1 MKTIL
6 VPTDFSKIA
15 RNAIDYAVEI
25 AKLTKARL
33 ILFHVYHATVVPSE
47 MPIVLPTG
55 EIEKEALDGLKK
67 IGNPQ
72 ISRGIHDPRR
82 IKNKN

>member
-25 AKLTKARL
+25 AKLTKAKL
-33 ILFHVYHATVVPSE
+33 ILFHVYH
-47 MPIVLPTG
+47 VLG
-55 EIEKEALDGLKK
+55 FLFGK
-67 IGNPQ
+67 I
-72 ISRGIHDPRR
+72 
-82 IKNKN
+82 K